1 MVFSKP
7 TGYALRALAVLPE
20 DGPFV
25 RARDIARE
33 VGVPA
38 PYLAKILYTL
48 ATRGL
53 VDSARGPGGGVRLAR
68 PARLITLGEVAEAFF
83 EETPAEPC
91 CLLGLDACGHRDSPC
106 ALRRAW
112 NALREERAATLAQVT
127 IEDLQA
133 RNGAR
138 ITRTAP
144 PARRRFARVLP
155 VETVA

>member
-7 TGYALRALAVLPE
+7 TGYALRALAVLPVE
-20 DGPFV
+20 GPYV

-53 VDSARGPGGGVRLAR
+53 IDSARGPGGGVRLAR

-91 CLLGLDACGHRDSPC
+91 CLLGLDACGHRDNPC

-112 NALREERAATLAQVT
+112 NALQAEKAHALARVT

-133 RNGAR
+133 RNGTRIAR
-138 ITRTAP
+138 P
-144 PARRRFARVLP
+144 GSPARRRFGRILP